1 MLLYYKRR
9 KGVHT
14 VRVVIQR
21 SKKASVSIDNEV
33 VGEISKGFV
42 LLVGIE
48 EADSKEDVDYL
59 VRKISKL
66 RIFEDEE
73 GKMNLSLTDV
83 QGEILSIS
91 QFTLH
96 ANTKKGNRPS
106 FIDAA
111 RPDKAV
117 PLYEIFNQELRNAG
131 FTVATGEFGADMQ
144 VALVNDGPVTILID
158 SKQK

>member
-1 MLLYYKRR
+1 M
-9 KGVHT
+9 
-14 VRVVIQR
+14 RVVIQR
-21 SKKASVSIDNEV
+21 SKKASVSIDDKI
-33 VGEISKGFV
+33 VGEINKGFV
-42 LLVGIE
+42 LLIGIE
-48 EADSKEDVDYL
+48 EADTKEDVDYL

-73 GKMNLSLTDV
+73 GKMNLSLADV

-111 RPDKAV
+111 RPDKAI
-117 PLYEIFNQELRNAG
+117 PMYETFNQGLKNAG
-131 FTVATGEFGADMQ
+131 FTVATGQFGADMQ